1 MSKIKYIEQMEHSEC
16 ALACIAMICN
26 YYNYKINLSTLRDEY
41 GVPVGGYNILQ
52 IRQILNSYN
61 IDSKGIKVNDIT
73 SINKNMFPLI
83 GYWNDNHYVI
93 IEKVKKN
100 KVLVINPAFGE
111 IWFTLEEFKK
121 SFSNKALTFS
131 PNKDF
136 KKYKDENRTTFFLSL
151 ILAKKANIFGL
162 IILSLLIQLF
172 AIVIP
177 IINQKVIDSLN
188 TSINTT
194 FLNKIGLYVLF
205 FAISYYILS
214 TIRSY
219 IIVKIQIYFDKQL
232 MSKLLKHLLNL
243 PYSFFTNRSTGELI
257 FRANSN
263 SYISQILTERLVSI
277 FIDSLLV
284 FVYLF
289 MMFKYS
295 IPLSLFTIGIAVI
308 LIIISIINSKN
319 FNSLTNDEMV
329 EQVKVQKILAEMI
342 DGVMTIKSIGGENI
356 FFNKWYK
363 LFEKQLGF
371 TYKKG
376 VLNSFLSNIS
386 NSLLFILPM
395 IIIWYGSYSVISGDL
410 TVGMIVA
417 FNTIAISFLQPII
430 SLTGSYSNIL
440 ILKTILGKL
449 YDIMNSKPEKILTN
463 NILNINKGKIEFK
476 SVSFK
481 YNRFDPYVLDDISFS
496 INPGEKVAIVGK
508 SGSGKSTLLKLILG
522 LYNSQS
528 GNIYIDDTNIK
539 DINVK
544 NLRSQFGV
552 ILQEPLLFNDSIK
565 ENIII
570 GKENISDKQINEA
583 ARKSGINSFLVNVPL
598 GINTIIS
605 EKGTNFSGGQRQRI
619 SLARALVNNPKIMLM
634 DEPTSSLDNESEAFL
649 INEILKLDTTCV
661 VISHRLNTIE
671 NFDKII
677 VIDNGKIVECGSH
690 KDLVSNKSYYYDIY
704 NSKVAV

>member
-52 IRQILNSYN
+52 ISQILNSYN
-61 IDSKGIKVNDIT
+61 IDSKGIKINDIT

-93 IEKVKKN
+93 IEKIKKD
-100 KVLVINPAFGE
+100 KVLVTNPSFGKLW
-111 IWFTLEEFKK
+111 ITLEEFKK
-121 SFSNKALTFS
+121 SFSNKAITCS

-136 KKYKDENRTTFFLSL
+136 QNYKDKNRTTFFLSL
-151 ILAKKANIFGL
+151 ILEKKGNIFGL
-162 IILSLLIQLF
+162 IICSLLIQLF
-172 AIVIP
+172 AIIIP

-194 FLNKIGLYVLF
+194 FLNKIGIDVLVF
-205 FAISYYILS
+205 TISYYILS
-214 TIRSY
+214 TVRSY
-219 IIVKIQIYFDKQL
+219 VIVKIQVYFDKQL
-232 MSKLLKHLLNL
+232 MSKLLRHLLNL

-263 SYISQILTERLVSI
+263 SYISQILTEKLVSI

-284 FVYLF
+284 FIYLF
-289 MMFKYS
+289 IMFKYS
-295 IPLSLFTIGIAVI
+295 IPLSLFTIGIAII
-308 LIIISIINSKN
+308 LIILSIINSKK

-329 EQVKVQKILAEMI
+329 EQVKVQKILTEMI
-342 DGVMTIKSIGGENI
+342 DGIMTIKSMGGENI
-356 FFNKWYK
+356 FFKKWNK
-363 LFEKQLGF
+363 LFDKQLQF

-449 YDIMNSKPEKILTN
+449 YDIINSKTEKILTD
-463 NILNINKGKIEFK
+463 NILNINAGKIEFK
-476 SVSFK
+476 NVYFK
-481 YNRFDPYVLDDISFS
+481 YNRFDPHILKNISFS

-539 DINVK
+539 DINLK

-570 GKENISDKQINEA
+570 GKENISNTQINEA
-583 ARKSGINSFLVNVPL
+583 VIKSGINNFLVNVPL
-598 GINTIIS
+598 GIDTIIS

-619 SLARALVNNPKIMLM
+619 SLARALINNPKIILM
-634 DEPTSSLDNESEAFL
+634 DEPTSSLDNEAEASL
-649 INEILKLDTTCV
+649 INEVLKLDSTCI

-677 VIDNGKIVECGSH
+677 VIDDGKIVECGSH
-690 KDLVSNKSYYYDIY
+690 NELIINKGCYYNIY

>member
-26 YYNYKINLSTLRDEY
+26 YFGYKINLSTLRDEY
-41 GVPVGGYNILQ
+41 GVPIGGYNILQ
-52 IRQILNSYN
+52 ISQVLNSYN
-61 IDSKGIKVNDIT
+61 IDSRGIKINDIT
-73 SINKNMFPLI
+73 SINKTMLPLI
-83 GYWNDNHYVI
+83 GYWNNNHYVI
-93 IEKVKKN
+93 IKKIR
-100 KVLVINPAFGE
+100 KDRILIINPAFGE
-111 IWFTLEEFKK
+111 TWIKLEEFEK
-121 SFSNKALTFS
+121 SFSNKAIICS

-136 KKYKDENRTTFFLSL
+136 KKYKDKNKVTFFLSL
-151 ILAKKANIFGL
+151 VLERKSNILTL
-162 IILSLLIQLF
+162 VILSLLIQLF

-177 IINQKVIDSLN
+177 ILNQRIIDSIN

-194 FLNKIGLYVLF
+194 FLNKIGLNVLF

-219 IIVKIQIYFDKQL
+219 VIIKIQIFFDKQL
-232 MSKLLKHLLNL
+232 MSKLLQHLLDL
-243 PYSFFTNRSTGELI
+243 PYNFFTNRSTGELI

-263 SYISQILTERLVSI
+263 SYISQILTEKLVSI
-277 FIDSLLV
+277 FIDSLLI
-284 FVYLF
+284 FIYLF
-289 MMFKYS
+289 MMFNYS
-295 IPLSLFTIGIAVI
+295 IPLSLFTIGIAII
-308 LIIISIINSKN
+308 LILISILNSKK

-329 EQVKVQKILAEMI
+329 EQVKVQKTLTEMI
-342 DGVMTIKSIGGENI
+342 DGIMTIKSIGGENI
-356 FFNKWYK
+356 FFNKWNN
-363 LFEKQLGF
+363 LFEKQLNF

-395 IIIWYGSYSVISGDL
+395 IIIWYGSYGIISGDL

-440 ILKTILGKL
+440 MLKTILEKL
-449 YDIMNSKPEKILTN
+449 YDIINSKPEKIITDN
-463 NILNINKGKIEFK
+463 FLNINEGKIEFK
-476 SVSFK
+476 NVSFK
-481 YNRFDPYVLDDISFS
+481 YNRFDPYVLKDVSFS
-496 INPGEKVAIVGK
+496 INPGEKIAIVGK

-522 LYNSQS
+522 LYSSQN

-539 DINVK
+539 NINVK
-544 NLRSQFGV
+544 NLRAQFGI

-570 GKENISDKQINEA
+570 GKEHISDEQINEA
-583 ARKSGINSFLVNVPL
+583 AIKSGINNFLLNVPL

-619 SLARALVNNPKIMLM
+619 SLARALINNPKIILM
-634 DEPTSSLDNESEAFL
+634 DEPTSSLDNEAEASL
-649 INEILKLDTTCV
+649 IKEVLKLDTTCL
-661 VISHRLNTIE
+661 VISHKLSTIE
-671 NFDKII
+671 SFDKII
-677 VIDNGKIVECGSH
+677 VINDGKIVECGSH
-690 KDLVSNKSYYYDIY
+690 RDLIYNKGCYYNIY
-704 NSKVAV
+704 NSKVVL

>member
-1 MSKIKYIEQMEHSEC
+1 MFALSKIKYIEQMEHSEC

-52 IRQILNSYN
+52 ISQILSFYN
-61 IDSKGIKVNDIT
+61 IDSKGIKVNDIK
-73 SINKNMFPLI
+73 SLNQNMFPLI
-83 GYWNDNHYVI
+83 GYWNDNHYII
-93 IEKVKKN
+93 IEKIKN
-100 KVLVINPAFGE
+100 DKVLIINPALGKTW
-111 IWFTLEEFKK
+111 ITLDEFKK
-121 SFSNKALTFS
+121 SFSNKAITCN

-136 KKYKDENRTTFFLSL
+136 QKYKDKNRTTFFLSL
-151 ILAKKANIFGL
+151 IFEKKANIFL
-162 IILSLLIQLF
+162 VIILIQLF
-172 AIVIP
+172 AITIP

-188 TSINTT
+188 TIINTT
-194 FLNKIGLYVLF
+194 FLNKIGIYLLI
-205 FAISYYILS
+205 FAISYYVLS
-214 TIRSY
+214 TVRSLV
-219 IIVKIQIYFDKQL
+219 IVKIQVYFDKQL
-232 MSKLLKHLLNL
+232 MNKLLKHLLDL
-243 PYSFFTNRSTGELI
+243 PYGFFTNRSTGELI

-263 SYISQILTERLVSI
+263 SYISQILSEKLVSI

-284 FVYLF
+284 FIYLF
-289 MMFKYS
+289 IMFKYS

-308 LIIISIINSKN
+308 LIIISIINSKK

-329 EQVKVQKILAEMI
+329 EQVKVQKTLTEMI
-342 DGVMTIKSIGGENI
+342 DGIMTIKSIGGEDVFFKKWNKL
-356 FFNKWYK
+356 FNK
-363 LFEKQLGF
+363 QLEF

-395 IIIWYGSYSVISGDL
+395 IIIWYGSYGIISGNL
-410 TVGMIVA
+410 TIGMIVA

-449 YDIMNSKPEKILTN
+449 YDIINSKTEKILTD
-463 NILNINKGKIEFK
+463 NILNINTGKIEFK
-476 SVSFK
+476 NVSFK
-481 YNRFDPYVLDDISFS
+481 YNRFNPYVLKDVSFS

-522 LYNSQS
+522 LYNSQN
-528 GNIYIDDTNIK
+528 GNVYIDDTNIK
-539 DINVK
+539 NINIK

-570 GKENISDKQINEA
+570 GKENISNMQINEA
-583 ARKSGINSFLVNVPL
+583 AIKSGINNFLVNVPL
-598 GINTIIS
+598 GIDTIIS

-619 SLARALVNNPKIMLM
+619 SLARALINNPKIMLM
-634 DEPTSSLDNESEAFL
+634 DEPTSSLDNEAESSL

-677 VIDNGKIVECGSH
+677 VIDDGKIVECGSH
-690 KDLVSNKSYYYDIY
+690 DELIANKDCYYGIY
-704 NSKVAV
+704 NSKIVV